1 MQVNLTCQN
10 SQCAIIHNFTMPGK
24 THKAFFAL
32 TQTTIL
38 TSSALLTHT
47 LHSRSLG
54 GGKEI
59 QDAVS

>member
-10 SQCAIIHNFTMPGK
+10 SQCAIIHHFTTIPNK

-32 TQTTIL
+32 TQTTNL
-38 TSSALLTHT
+38 TSSALLTCS
-47 LHSRSLG
+47 LHSRSWG
-54 GGKEI
+54 GGI